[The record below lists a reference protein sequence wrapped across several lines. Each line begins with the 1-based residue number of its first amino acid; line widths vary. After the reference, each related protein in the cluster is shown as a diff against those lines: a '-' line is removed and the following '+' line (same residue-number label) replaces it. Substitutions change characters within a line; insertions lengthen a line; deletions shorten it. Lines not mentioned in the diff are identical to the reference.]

1 MHLTQLLM
9 INQSRLIKVVAGVL
23 SLLCAVGCDFAKMKK
38 CPSYVATYIDIQGL
52 KLETTSDKM
61 SVEVNPSQGFSNEYD
76 FLAEDS
82 KFAYKY
88 ESLCRKHNDLSY
100 NQKISVING
109 YDFTAQT
116 FISEDFDSIKVTSD
130 KDYDEKHTAGESL
143 NDLCRFVAFSPYKF
157 ISSGYKDYY
166 NYSKDNVSKTLAKLA
181 GYLGIS
187 EGQKLTCH
195 PIDKMLSDVT
205 AKDLILLGYDNPYP
219 LFRLHFESKPVVSGE
234 HQITVE
240 VRTDE
245 GKIYTA
251 TITMNFVADN

>member
-1 MHLTQLLM
+1 MLRLLIFIDLRATLSDCDCRQRACRRDVSLT
-9 INQSRLIKVVAGVL
+9 SSPTA
-23 SLLCAVGCDFAKMKK
+23 LCF
-38 CPSYVATYIDIQGL
+38 
-52 KLETTSDKM
+52 
-61 SVEVNPSQGFSNEYD
+61 
-76 FLAEDS
+76 
-82 KFAYKY
+82 
-88 ESLCRKHNDLSY
+88 

-116 FISEDFDSIKVTSD
+116 FLSEDFDSIKVTSD
-130 KDYDEKHTAGESL
+130 KDYDEKHPAGESL

-157 ISSGYKDYY
+157 ICSGYKDYY

-205 AKDLILLGYDNPYP
+205 AEDLILLGYDNPYP
-219 LFRLHFESKPVVSGE
+219 LFWLHFERKPIVLGE
-234 HQITVE
+234 HLVTVE

>member
-38 CPSYVATYIDIQGL
+38 CAPYVAEYIEVDGV
-52 KLETTSDKM
+52 KMRNTSEKM
-61 SVEVNPSQGFSNEYD
+61 SIEIIPMINKGMLYN
-76 FLAEDS
+76 FLSEGKD
-82 KFAYKY
+82 AYKY

-109 YDFTAQT
+109 YVFTAQT
-116 FISEDFDSIKVTSD
+116 FISEDFDYIKVTSD
-130 KDYDEKHTAGESL
+130 KDYDEKHPAGESL

-245 GKIYTA
+245 AKIYTA
-251 TITMNFVADN
+251 TISMNFVADN

>member
-1 MHLTQLLM
+1 M
-9 INQSRLIKVVAGVL
+9 NGGSPGRAGRWAWREGRSPDRKAQRPELNYKDNSFNLFLPLRVYFYEC
-23 SLLCAVGCDFAKMKK
+23 SK
-38 CPSYVATYIDIQGL
+38 
-52 KLETTSDKM
+52 
-61 SVEVNPSQGFSNEYD
+61 VNPSQGFCNGYD

-130 KDYDEKHTAGESL
+130 KDYDEKHPAGESL

-166 NYSKDNVSKTLAKLA
+166 NYSKDNVSKTLAKFTR
-181 GYLGIS
+181 YWRIS

-205 AKDLILLGYDNPYP
+205 AEDLILLGYDNPYP
-219 LFRLHFESKPVVSGE
+219 LFWLHFERKPIVLGE
-234 HQITVE
+234 HLVTVE

>member
-1 MHLTQLLM
+1 M
-9 INQSRLIKVVAGVL
+9 ISQSRLIKVVAGVL

-38 CPSYVATYIDIQGL
+38 CAPYVAEYIEVDGV
-52 KLETTSDKM
+52 KMRNTSEKM
-61 SVEVNPSQGFSNEYD
+61 SIEIIPMINKGMLYN
-76 FLAEDS
+76 FLSEGKD
-82 KFAYKY
+82 AYKY

-109 YDFTAQT
+109 YVFTAQT

-130 KDYDEKHTAGESL
+130 KDYDEKHPAGESL

-166 NYSKDNVSKTLAKLA
+166 NYSKDNVSKTFAKLA

>member
-23 SLLCAVGCDFAKMKK
+23 SLLCVVGCDFAKMKK
-38 CPSYVATYIDIQGL
+38 CPSYVTTYIDIQGL
-52 KLETTSDKM
+52 KLKSTSDKM
-61 SVEVNPSQGFSNEYD
+61 SVEVNPSQGFCNGYD
-76 FLAEDS
+76 FLAKDS

-130 KDYDEKHTAGESL
+130 KDYDEKHPAGESL

-166 NYSKDNVSKTLAKLA
+166 NYSKDNVSKTLAKFTR
-181 GYLGIS
+181 YWRIS

-205 AKDLILLGYDNPYP
+205 AEDLILLGYDNPYP
-219 LFRLHFESKPVVSGE
+219 LFWLHFERKPIVLGGHLV
-234 HQITVE
+234 TVE

>member
-1 MHLTQLLM
+1 M
-9 INQSRLIKVVAGVL
+9 
-23 SLLCAVGCDFAKMKK
+23 
-38 CPSYVATYIDIQGL
+38 
-52 KLETTSDKM
+52 
-61 SVEVNPSQGFSNEYD
+61 
-76 FLAEDS
+76 
-82 KFAYKY
+82 
-88 ESLCRKHNDLSY
+88 CRKHNDLSY

-109 YDFTAQT
+109 YVFTAQT
-116 FISEDFDSIKVTSD
+116 FLSEDFDSIKVTSD
-130 KDYDEKHTAGESL
+130 KDYDEKHPAGESL

-181 GYLGIS
+181 GYFGIS